1 MEKLCSQ
8 EYPQQESDPAAE
20 LLSDMKISPTAIVI
34 SHLKYLASIFPPTI
48 GIDKIVTTFIY
59 FS

>member
-20 LLSDMKISPTAIVI
+20 LFSVMKVFPTATVI
-34 SHLKYLASIFPPTI
+34 SHVK
-48 GIDKIVTTFIY
+48 
-59 FS
+59 

>member
-20 LLSDMKISPTAIVI
+20 LFFSDISPTATDIIHV
-34 SHLKYLASIFPPTI
+34 K
-48 GIDKIVTTFIY
+48 
-59 FS
+59 